1 LLTYVYEFASAKYD
15 GNDDEHPNMSGL
27 LIALHEITFSKM
39 KLKKQPRTGL
49 FLFFEKT
56 YSTPLVFEASIL
68 GVKLICT

>member
-1 LLTYVYEFASAKYD
+1 
-15 GNDDEHPNMSGL
+15 MSGL